1 MKYVFVF
8 LFCFSSWLIF
18 SGFFD
23 PFHIGLGVFS
33 ALLVTAATGK
43 MLFASE
49 DKMAADRIKELMGLP
64 GYALWLLY
72 EIIKA
77 NLVLLILVYSPNL
90 KKKINPRVYS
100 FKVHQ
105 LHDEFSKYVMGISI
119 TLVPG
124 TVTVDINENEFL
136 VHALTDDAAA
146 GLPDPMESKIARIFS
161 KRGKDV

>member
-8 LFCFSSWLIF
+8 LFCFSTWLIF

-33 ALLVTAATGK
+33 AALVTAATGK
-43 MLFASE
+43 LLFASE
-49 DKMAADRIKELMGLP
+49 EKVAADRVRELMQLP

-77 NLVLLILVYSPNL
+77 NWSLLLLVYSPKL
-90 KKKINPRVYS
+90 KQKINPRVYT
-100 FKVHQ
+100 FKVNQ

-124 TVTVDINENEFL
+124 TVTIDINGDDFL
-136 VHALTDDAAA
+136 VHAISDEAAE
-146 GLPDPMESKIARIFS
+146 GLPDPMESKVARIFS
-161 KRGKDV
+161 KSREGA